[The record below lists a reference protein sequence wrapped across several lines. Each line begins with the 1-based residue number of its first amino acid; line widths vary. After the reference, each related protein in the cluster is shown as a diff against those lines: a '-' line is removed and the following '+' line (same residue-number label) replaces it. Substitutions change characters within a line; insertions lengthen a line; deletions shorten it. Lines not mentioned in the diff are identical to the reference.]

1 MGTITHTFDAGQS
14 VWVITTATASC
25 PSAVLG
31 GTVIQVR
38 AVQQTSGTTVTYDVR
53 LGSENGTTVVDEANM
68 FASLAEA
75 TTEYEIR
82 LS

>member
-14 VWVITTATASC
+14 VWVITTASATC

-31 GTVIQVR
+31 GIVIQVR
-38 AVQQTSGTTVTYDVR
+38 AVQQTSGTTVAYDVR
-53 LGSENGTTVVDEANM
+53 LDGDNGTTEIKEANM
-68 FASLAEA
+68 FATLAEA

-82 LS
+82 LT

>member
-14 VWVITTATASC
+14 IWVITTATATC

-53 LGSENGTTVVDEANM
+53 LDGDNGTTVIVETNM
-68 FASLAEA
+68 FATLSEA
-75 TTEYEIR
+75 TAEYEIR